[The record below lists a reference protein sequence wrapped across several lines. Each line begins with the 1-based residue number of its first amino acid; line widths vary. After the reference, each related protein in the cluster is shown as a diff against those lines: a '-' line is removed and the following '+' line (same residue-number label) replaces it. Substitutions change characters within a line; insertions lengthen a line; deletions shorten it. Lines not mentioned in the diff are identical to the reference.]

1 MISDETELGDTH
13 SQDGAEIVTTLKCTE
28 PQTQEVE
35 STPGPIPR
43 KLTEERDIKMAEM
56 QEYYNKKNFSELQH
70 ENFYDKLMALKAE
83 QEEHIKLVESVYLKE
98 LQNNQSVSKPDV
110 TRRPKSILKQK
121 LSADKVKYREHN

>member
-28 PQTQEVE
+28 PQTQDAE

-56 QEYYNKKNFSELQH
+56 QEYYNKKNFAELQH

-121 LSADKVKYREHN
+121 LSTDKVKYREHN